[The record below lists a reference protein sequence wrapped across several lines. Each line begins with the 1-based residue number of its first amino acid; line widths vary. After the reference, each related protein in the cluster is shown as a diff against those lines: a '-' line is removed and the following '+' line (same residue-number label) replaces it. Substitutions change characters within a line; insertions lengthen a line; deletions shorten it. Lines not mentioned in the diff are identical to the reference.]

1 MAAVYTVRFY
11 PYKVYDNQHWYTGE
25 KYPYAMLHDPT
36 QPDRFLMDT
45 QLEIAQSRSGNFT
58 FTITKENPL
67 YSRLRQD
74 MQWEVAVFRDSSRC
88 IWAGYPTERS
98 TDIYGKTIF
107 SCEGVLGYLNQV
119 YLPAFSFSGIS
130 PSELIRRVVFNW
142 YNTEITPDS
151 GEDTSKS
158 RHKCFANGYIGDFD
172 TDENGKERKI
182 TRYTDKSLTAMDILQ
197 TRLVD
202 YFGGDLHV
210 KMAAAPEVTDEL
222 WELHYQS
229 PDTSNINPHTL
240 EIGKNVVEVD
250 YQYDT
255 QNFYTA
261 LVPTDKDNNILVTAN
276 NDVQSVTD
284 GHQTITAVRRKNS
297 VIFRNVKLVK
307 TYGLLVGLYQTES
320 EIADSASLIG
330 STLSKAANLKPP
342 KVSFSVHAKDTTM
355 LTGDAPLEIGQ
366 YVQFRHPQRTLH
378 AMMLISKI
386 TMKLEDPT
394 QNEIELSGYA
404 DGNPLRF

>member
-1 MAAVYTVRFY
+1 M
-11 PYKVYDNQHWYTGE
+11 
-25 KYPYAMLHDPT
+25 
-36 QPDRFLMDT
+36 
-45 QLEIAQSRSGNFT
+45 
-58 FTITKENPL
+58 
-67 YSRLRQD
+67 
-74 MQWEVAVFRDSSRC
+74 
-88 IWAGYPTERS
+88 
-98 TDIYGKTIF
+98 
-107 SCEGVLGYLNQV
+107 
-119 YLPAFSFSGIS
+119 
-130 PSELIRRVVFNW
+130 
-142 YNTEITPDS
+142 
-151 GEDTSKS
+151 
-158 RHKCFANGYIGDFD
+158 
-172 TDENGKERKI
+172 
-182 TRYTDKSLTAMDILQ
+182 
-197 TRLVD
+197 
-202 YFGGDLHV
+202 

-307 TYGLLVGLYQTES
+307 IYGLLVGLYQTES

-366 YVQFRHPQRTLH
+366 YVQFRHPQRVLH
-378 AMMLISKI
+378 ALMLISKI

-394 QNEIELSGYA
+394 QNEIA
-404 DGNPLRF
+404 DTQTGIRCVSDAERRETEQWQTIRFRQRSPVMRPSFRKLCSRRKRLCRS